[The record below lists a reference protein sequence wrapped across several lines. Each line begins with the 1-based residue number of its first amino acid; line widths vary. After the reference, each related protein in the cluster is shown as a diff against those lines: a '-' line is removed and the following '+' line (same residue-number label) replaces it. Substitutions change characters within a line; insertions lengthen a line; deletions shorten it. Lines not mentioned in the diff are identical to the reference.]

1 MALRGDDRRR
11 PGSLTSRS
19 MSTPKLPP
27 HARRQV
33 NSYTELVRRMKEEGL
48 LDRSPRRYAVRV
60 LVLSAGFAAAVLA
73 LLVLGETWWQLVVA
87 VGFGVLF
94 TQAAFLAHDGAHR
107 QIFVSGRRNE
117 WVSRVLGNLVVG
129 LSYGWWMRKHSRHHA
144 NPNKVDADEDIR
156 PGVLLFT
163 PEDAARRTGAK
174 GWLTARQGWLF
185 FPLLTLEGL
194 NLHIGAVQTVIGERE
209 LTHRR
214 TEAVLLTI
222 RLLGW
227 PALVLLVLGAGL
239 GAAFLAVQLMV
250 FGVYMGASFAP
261 NHKGMPLVPRD
272 TRIDFL
278 SRQVLTSR
286 NIRGGRWVD
295 WLMGGLNLQIE
306 HHLFPSMPSSTLR
319 RARPIVREHCATHG
333 VPYTEA
339 GLIESYGIVVRHLN
353 RVGLGDRDPFA
364 CPMVVA
370 HRTG

>member
-1 MALRGDDRRR
+1 MTTNDLR
-11 PGSLTSRS
+11 PQ
-19 MSTPKLPP
+19 
-27 HARRQV
+27 ARRQV
-33 NSYTELVRRMKEEGL
+33 HAYTDLARRVKAAGL
-48 LDRSPRRYAVRV
+48 LDRSPRQYGARV
-60 LVLSAGFAAAVLA
+60 LTLAAGFAIALLA
-73 LLVLGETWWQLVVA
+73 LVMLGQTWWQLLVA

-94 TQAAFLAHDGAHR
+94 TQCAFLAHDAAHR
-107 QIFVSGRRNE
+107 QIFSSGRSNE
-117 WVSRVLGNLVVG
+117 WASRVLGNVVVG

-163 PEDAARRTGAK
+163 TEDAARRTGFR

-185 FPLLTLEGL
+185 FPLLTLEGI
-194 NLHIGAVQTVIGERE
+194 NLHVSAIRTVLGDRQ
-209 LTHRR
+209 LRHRR
-214 TEAVLLTI
+214 AEGALLAV

-227 PALVLLVLGAGL
+227 PALLIAVLGPGL

-272 TRIDFL
+272 TKIDFL

-295 WLMGGLNLQIE
+295 LLMGGLNLQIE
-306 HHLFPSMPSSTLR
+306 HHLFPSMPSGKLR
-319 RARPIVREHCATHG
+319 RVQPIVRAYCAEHEI
-333 VPYTEA
+333 PYTEA
-339 GLIESYGIVVRHLN
+339 GLLESYAIVVRHLN

-364 CPMVVA
+364 CPFVVA
-370 HRTG
+370 HRAA

>member
-1 MALRGDDRRR
+1 MRTL
-11 PGSLTSRS
+11 
-19 MSTPKLPP
+19 
-27 HARRQV
+27 
-33 NSYTELVRRMKEEGL
+33 
-48 LDRSPRRYAVRV
+48 V
-60 LVLSAGFAAAVLA
+60 LVLGFALASCA
-73 LLVLGETWWQLVVA
+73 LLLLGPTWWQLLVA
-87 VGFGVLF
+87 AGFGVLF
-94 TQAAFLAHDGAHR
+94 TQTAFLAHDGAHR
-107 QIFVSGRRNE
+107 QIFTSGTKNE
-117 WVSRVLGNLVVG
+117 WASRLLGDLVVG

-144 NPNKVDADEDIR
+144 NPNKVGADEDIR

-163 PEDAARRTGAK
+163 PEDAARRTGIR

-185 FPLLTLEGL
+185 LPLLMLEGL
-194 NLHIGAVQTVIGERE
+194 SLHIDAVRTVVGNRD
-209 LTHRR
+209 LKHRR
-214 TEAVLLTI
+214 TEGILLAV
-222 RLLGW
+222 RLIGW
-227 PALVLLVLGAGL
+227 PTLVLTVLGAGL

-250 FGVYMGASFAP
+250 FGVYMGMSFAP

-272 TRIDFL
+272 SRIDFL

-319 RARPIVREHCATHG
+319 RAQPIVRDYCAAQG

-339 GLIESYGIVVRHLN
+339 GLLESYGIVVRHLN

-364 CPMVVA
+364 CPFVVA

>member
-1 MALRGDDRRR
+1 M
-11 PGSLTSRS
+11 T
-19 MSTPKLPP
+19 TQNLPP
-27 HARRQV
+27 QASRQV
-33 NSYTELVRRMKEEGL
+33 NAYTDLVRRMKEEGL
-48 LDRSPRRYAVRV
+48 LDRSPRRYLRRV
-60 LVLSAGFAAAVLA
+60 LVLVAGFAAATTA
-73 LLVLGETWWQLVVA
+73 LLLLGETWWQLLVA
-87 VGFGVLF
+87 VAFGVLF
-94 TQAAFLAHDGAHR
+94 TQTAFLSHDAAHR
-107 QIFVSGRRNE
+107 QVFTSGRRNE
-117 WVSRVLGNLVVG
+117 WASRLLGNLVVG
-129 LSYGWWMRKHSRHHA
+129 LSYGWWMRKHSRHHG
-144 NPNKVDADEDIR
+144 NPNKVDVDEDIR

-163 PEDAARRTGAK
+163 PEDAERRTGLK

-194 NLHIGAVQTVIGERE
+194 NLHVGAVRTVLGDPD
-209 LTHRR
+209 LKHRR
-214 TEAVLLTI
+214 AEAALLTV

-227 PALVLLVLGAGL
+227 PALVIALLGPGL
-239 GAAFLAVQLMV
+239 GAAFIAVQLMV

-306 HHLFPSMPSSTLR
+306 HHLFPSMPSSSLR
-319 RARPIVREHCATHG
+319 RAQPIVRAYCAEQD

-339 GLIESYGIVVRHLN
+339 GLLESYGIVVRHLN

-364 CPMVVA
+364 CPFVVA

>member
-1 MALRGDDRRR
+1 M
-11 PGSLTSRS
+11 T
-19 MSTPKLPP
+19 TQNLPP
-27 HARRQV
+27 RASRQV
-33 NSYTELVRRMKEEGL
+33 NAYTDLVRRMKEEGL
-48 LDRSPRRYAVRV
+48 LDRSPRRYLRRV
-60 LVLSAGFAAAVLA
+60 LVLVAGFAAATTA
-73 LLVLGETWWQLVVA
+73 LLLLGETWWQLLVA
-87 VGFGVLF
+87 VAFGVLF
-94 TQAAFLAHDGAHR
+94 TQTAFLSHDAAHR
-107 QIFVSGRRNE
+107 QVFTSGRRNE
-117 WVSRVLGNLVVG
+117 WASRLLGNLVVG
-129 LSYGWWMRKHSRHHA
+129 LSYGWWMRKHSRHHG
-144 NPNKVDADEDIR
+144 NPNKVDVDEDIR

-163 PEDAARRTGAK
+163 PEDAERRTGLK

-194 NLHIGAVQTVIGERE
+194 NLHVGAVRTVLGDPD
-209 LTHRR
+209 LKHRR
-214 TEAVLLTI
+214 AEAALLTV

-227 PALVLLVLGAGL
+227 PALVIALLGPGL
-239 GAAFLAVQLMV
+239 GAAFIAVQLMV

-306 HHLFPSMPSSTLR
+306 HHLFPSMPSSSLR
-319 RARPIVREHCATHG
+319 RAQPIVRAYCAEQD

-339 GLIESYGIVVRHLN
+339 GLLESYGIVVRHLN

-364 CPMVVA
+364 CPFVVA

>member
-1 MALRGDDRRR
+1 M
-11 PGSLTSRS
+11 
-19 MSTPKLPP
+19 
-27 HARRQV
+27 
-33 NSYTELVRRMKEEGL
+33 
-48 LDRSPRRYAVRV
+48 
-60 LVLSAGFAAAVLA
+60 
-73 LLVLGETWWQLVVA
+73 
-87 VGFGVLF
+87 
-94 TQAAFLAHDGAHR
+94 
-107 QIFVSGRRNE
+107 
-117 WVSRVLGNLVVG
+117 
-129 LSYGWWMRKHSRHHA
+129 
-144 NPNKVDADEDIR
+144 
-156 PGVLLFT
+156 
-163 PEDAARRTGAK
+163 
-174 GWLTARQGWLF
+174 
-185 FPLLTLEGL
+185 
-194 NLHIGAVQTVIGERE
+194 
-209 LTHRR
+209 
-214 TEAVLLTI
+214 LLTI

>member
-1 MALRGDDRRR
+1 M
-11 PGSLTSRS
+11 T
-19 MSTPKLPP
+19 THNLPP
-27 HARRQV
+27 RAHRQV
-33 NSYTELVRRMKEEGL
+33 NAYTELSRRIRAEGL
-48 LDRSPRRYAVRV
+48 LHRSPRRYALRV
-60 LVLSAGFAAAVLA
+60 LVLAAGYVAATSA
-73 LLVLGETWWQLVVA
+73 LVLLGQTWWQLLVA
-87 VGFGVLF
+87 VAFGVLF
-94 TQAAFLAHDGAHR
+94 TQTAFLGHDAAHR
-107 QIFVSGRRNE
+107 QIFVSGPKNE
-117 WVSRVLGNLVVG
+117 WTSRIFGTLLVG

-144 NPNKVDADEDIR
+144 NPNKIDADEDIR

-163 PEDAARRTGAK
+163 PEDAARRTGLK

-194 NLHIGAVQTVIGERE
+194 ALHVGAVRTAVGDRD
-209 LTHRR
+209 LKHRGV
-214 TEAVLLTI
+214 EAGLLAV
-222 RLLGW
+222 RLIGW
-227 PALVLLVLGAGL
+227 PALVLALLGGPL

-286 NIRGGRWVD
+286 NIRGGRAVD

-306 HHLFPSMPSSTLR
+306 HHLFPSMPSSSLR
-319 RARPIVREHCATHG
+319 RAQPIVRAYCEEQG

-339 GLIESYGIVVRHLN
+339 GLLESYGIVVRHLN

-364 CPMVVA
+364 CPFVVDR
-370 HRTG
+370 RTG